1 MKILVVEDSPVL
13 SRSLLKGLQAEGF
26 VIDVMDNGED
36 ALVAL
41 RTHSY
46 DAIVLDR
53 MLPKMDGLEV
63 LRRLRGEM
71 GSKTPVLLLTALAEV
86 TDRVQGL
93 DTGADDYL
101 PKPFDFGELVSRLR
115 ALCRR
120 SGGTRAPVVHLG
132 RLSLDT
138 SACEATV
145 EGQRVSLTASEFRV
159 LEALVVR
166 RGQVITKDWLLDQLH
181 GADGY
186 ASGNAVEVFISALRR
201 KLRERGVDDLIQ
213 TKRGLG
219 YLIPLDGSEGS

>member
-86 TDRVQGL
+86 TDR
-93 DTGADDYL
+93 
-101 PKPFDFGELVSRLR
+101 
-115 ALCRR
+115 
-120 SGGTRAPVVHLG
+120 VHLG